1 MSRPLIFLVRGF
13 LGWGLFLCPS
23 LLLAN
28 WADHHWNHHYRY
40 HDHNDYY
47 FNNYYYVDPDYAN
60 PDPYYMSYY
69 NPYYDPRAY

>member
-13 LGWGLFLCPS
+13 LSWGLFLSPF
-23 LLLAN
+23 LLLADWEDN
-28 WADHHWNHHYRY
+28 HWDHPYGY
-40 HDHNDYY
+40 HNDY
-47 FNNYYYVDPDYAN
+47 FSNNYYYVDPDYAN